1 MKRKLLTIL
10 SVAALCTP
18 IAALATAS
26 GAMTMGAGMGGKT
39 AVNHHHAKL
48 PSFKQADRNGNGYVS
63 IKEAEKAGVPA
74 AVAKRE
80 DINHDGK
87 LTRVD
92 WAVVRMDMG
101 TPHPKAGKSG

>member
-1 MKRKLLTIL
+1 MTRKLITIL
-10 SVAALCTP
+10 SAAALCAP
-18 IAALATAS
+18 AAALATAT
-26 GAMTMGAGMGGKT
+26 GTMGSSAPAMGAKT
-39 AVNHHHAKL
+39 AMHHHSKL
-48 PSFKQADRNGNGYVS
+48 PSFKKADRNHNGYVS

-92 WAVVRMDMG
+92 WAVIKMDMG
-101 TPHPKAGKSG
+101 TPHPKAHGNG